1 MGTKSRIAKW
11 GTSLA
16 VRIPK
21 PIAEQWGVHEG
32 SAIEMISQG
41 DQVVMRK
48 GTYNLDDMLGQVTA
62 DNLHPEVDSG
72 PAQGNEAWRAG
83 GSA

>member
-1 MGTKSRIAKW
+1 MGTKSRIARW

-21 PIAEQWGVHEG
+21 PIAEQWGVQEG

-41 DQVVMRK
+41 EKVLLSK
-48 GTYNLDDMLGQVTA
+48 GVYDLDDLLEQVTQ

-72 PAQGNEAWRAG
+72 PAQGNEAW
-83 GSA
+83 

>member
-1 MGTKSRIAKW
+1 MGTKSRIARW

-21 PIAEQWGVHEG
+21 PIAEQWGVQEG

-41 DQVVMRK
+41 DQIVMRK
-48 GTYNLDDMLGQVTA
+48 GTYNLKDLLEQVTP

-72 PAQGNEAWRAG
+72 PAQGSETW
-83 GSA
+83 